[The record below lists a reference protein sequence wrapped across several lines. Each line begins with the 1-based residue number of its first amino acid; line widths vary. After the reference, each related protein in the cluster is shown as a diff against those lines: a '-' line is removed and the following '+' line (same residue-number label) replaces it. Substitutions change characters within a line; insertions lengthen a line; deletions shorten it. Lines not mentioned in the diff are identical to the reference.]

1 MGNAPK
7 EPHFVPIAQGLV
19 NDAPQP
25 ASIFMNKALLK
36 HSHTHSVTYC
46 QPLFSHY
53 SGRVE

>member
-53 SGRVE
+53 NGRVE